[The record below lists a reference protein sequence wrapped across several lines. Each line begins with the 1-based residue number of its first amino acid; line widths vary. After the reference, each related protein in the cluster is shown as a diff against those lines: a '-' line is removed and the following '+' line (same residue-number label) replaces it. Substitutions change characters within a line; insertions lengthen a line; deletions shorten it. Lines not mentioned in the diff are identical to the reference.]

1 MPFSGENHVELRDYL
16 RIVYANWLLI
26 LASTLVG
33 IAAAAALSYFSTPTY
48 EAQAKAYISVRT
60 DTQASGEL
68 LQGANFAQ
76 QNMATFAELA
86 GTERVLAPV
95 AEELELDRSYRALAE
110 QVTVNAPADSTLL
123 NFTVTDENPELAA
136 QIANEVGAQLKD
148 LVEDDLESPQG
159 DEDESPVRITL
170 VHSAEVPTASVSPRW
185 SVNLVLGLLLGF
197 AVGIGIAILRHVLDT
212 RIRSTEDLE
221 QITDAP
227 ILGRIIDDPQANKKP
242 LIVHLDPKH
251 PRAEA
256 IRSLRTNLQFLSVDG
271 EAKSFVISSAG
282 PSEGKSTTSANLA
295 LALAETGLR
304 VALVDCDLRRPRV
317 DSYMGIEGSVGL
329 TDVLIGRA
337 DLSDVLQRWGR
348 SELYVLPAGQVP
360 PNPSEL
366 LGSDNME
373 KTLDVLSKSMDI
385 VIIDGPPLLMV
396 TDAVVVGAKTQGV
409 ILVAAA
415 GSTHQQS
422 FEAAVDSLKTANVP
436 LRGVVATM
444 LPTKGPGRYAYGQ
457 YAYAYEDAVDN
468 KNADTIRPP
477 KKSSGR
483 RVGSGSRR

>member
-1 MPFSGENHVELRDYL
+1 MELREYL
-16 RIVYANWLLI
+16 RIMHANWLLI
-26 LASTLVG
+26 VASTLAG
-33 IAAAAALSYFSTPTY
+33 IAAAAALSYFATAKY
-48 EAQAKAYISVRT
+48 EAQAKAYISVHT
-60 DTQASGEL
+60 DTQASGDL

-76 QNMATFAELA
+76 QSMATFAELA
-86 GTERVLAPV
+86 RTERVLSPV
-95 AEELELDRSYRALAE
+95 AEELELNRTYRALAE
-110 QVTVNAPADSTLL
+110 QVTVSAPSDSTLL
-123 NFTVTDENPELAA
+123 NITVTDEDPETAA
-136 QIANEVGAQLKD
+136 LIANEVGAQLKD
-148 LVEDDLESPQG
+148 LVEDDLESAQG

-170 VHSAEVPTASVSPRW
+170 VHSAEVPTTPVSPRL
-185 SVNLVLGLLLGF
+185 SVNLLLGLLLGF
-197 AVGIGIAILRHVLDT
+197 AAGIGIAILRHVLDT
-212 RIRSTEDLE
+212 RIRSPEDLE

-227 ILGRIIDDPQANKKP
+227 ILGRITDDPQANKKP

-256 IRSLRTNLQFLSVDG
+256 IRTLRTNLQFLTVDG
-271 EAKSFVISSAG
+271 DNKSFVISSAG
-282 PSEGKSTTSANLA
+282 PSEGKSTTAANLA

-304 VALVDCDLRRPRV
+304 VALVDCDLRRPRI
-317 DSYMGIEGSVGL
+317 DTYMSIEGSVGL

-366 LGSDNME
+366 LGSEVMSH
-373 KTLDVLSKSMDI
+373 TLDVLSKSMDM

-422 FEAAVDSLKTANVP
+422 FEAAVDSLATANVP

-444 LPTKGPGRYAYGQ
+444 LPTKGPGRYVYGR
-457 YAYAYEDAVDN
+457 YAYAYEDDESDN
-468 KNADTIRPP
+468 TAETIRPP

-483 RVGSGSRR
+483 RASVGLRR